1 MSFLF
6 KDIIFI
12 PLIAICTALFV
23 YKFADPFL
31 AFLAKRS
38 LGKKDEVLRYMKLM
52 SGKVDEKKI
61 VLMMLLMSFGFG
73 FLFFI
78 ALWPNVTM
86 GLFIGAIVTMVGWA
100 IPPILVKTL
109 YEKRCDV
116 FVDQLVDGLTIMSNG
131 IKSQTN
137 VAQTMERV
145 IEIMGNPLRAEFEQ
159 VLTQHKLGQSFEEA
173 LLDLGNRIPRPD
185 VQMLV
190 TSINIL
196 KETGGDL
203 SQTFDSIVFTIRERQ
218 KLEKKI
224 QALTAMGRFQ
234 GLVVTLIPFILAIVF
249 FIADPAMMMPMF
261 TTTLG
266 LFLIFIMITLQ
277 VIGGF
282 LIRKIV
288 TIKV

>member
-1 MSFLF
+1 MSFIF
-6 KDIIFI
+6 KDYIFI
-12 PLIAICTALFV
+12 PLVGLCTLLFV
-23 YKFADPFL
+23 YRLADPVIEFL
-31 AFLAKRS
+31 SQKS
-38 LGKKDEVLRYMKLM
+38 LGKKNEVIKYLKLM
-52 SGKVDEKKI
+52 TGSVDEKR
-61 VLMMLLMSFGFG
+61 VTLLMLLLSFGLGTVF
-73 FLFFI
+73 FLLF
-78 ALWPNVTM
+78 WPNLIAGLIFGSAVTVAGWSM
-86 GLFIGAIVTMVGWA
+86 PLIIVKG
-100 IPPILVKTL
+100 L
-109 YEKRCDV
+109 YERRCDK

-145 IEIMGNPLRAEFEQ
+145 IEIMGNPLRSEFQQ
-159 VLTQHKLGQSFEEA
+159 VLSQQRLGQSFEEA
-173 LLDLGNRIPRPD
+173 LLDLGERIPRPD

-190 TSINIL
+190 TAINIL
-196 KETGGDL
+196 RETGGDL
-203 SQTFDSIVFTIRERQ
+203 SQTFDNIVFTLRERQ

-234 GLVVTLIPFILAIVF
+234 GLIVTIIPFVLALVF
-249 FIADPAMMMPMF
+249 FIVDPEMIKPMF

-266 LFLIFIMITLQ
+266 LFLFGVMIALQ

>member
-1 MSFLF
+1 ML
-6 KDIIFI
+6 
-12 PLIAICTALFV
+12 LV
-23 YKFADPFL
+23 YQFADPAIEYL
-31 AFLAKRS
+31 SKKS
-38 LGKKDEVLRYMKLM
+38 LGKKDQVLKYLKLM
-52 SGKVDEKKI
+52 SNEVDEKR
-61 VLMMLLMSFGFG
+61 VALMMLLMSFGLG
-73 FLFFI
+73 ALFFI
-78 ALWPNVTM
+78 LLWPNVLM
-86 GLFIGAIVTMVGWA
+86 GLIFGSIVTIMGWSLPL
-100 IPPILVKTL
+100 IIVKAL
-109 YEKRCDV
+109 YEKRCDR

-145 IEIMGNPLRAEFEQ
+145 IEIMGNPLKSEFQQ
-159 VLTQHKLGQSFEEA
+159 VLTQHQLGQSFEDA
-173 LLDLGNRIPRPD
+173 LTDLGERIPRPD

-190 TSINIL
+190 TAINIL
-196 KETGGDL
+196 RETGGDL
-203 SQTFDSIVFTIRERQ
+203 AQTFDNIVFTIRERQ

-234 GLVVTLIPFILAIVF
+234 GLIVTLIPFVLMLIF
-249 FIADPAMMMPMF
+249 FFVDPKMIMPMF

-266 LFLIFIMITLQ
+266 LILLGVMIMLQ

>member
-1 MSFLF
+1 MSFLY
-6 KDIIFI
+6 KDIVFI
-12 PLIAICTALFV
+12 PLVAICTALFV

-31 AFLAKRS
+31 EFLAKRS
-38 LGKKDEVLRYMKLM
+38 LGKKDEVIRYLKLM

-73 FLFFI
+73 TVFFI
-78 ALWPNVTM
+78 VLWPNITM
-86 GLFIGAIVTMVGWA
+86 GLLFGGAVTFVGWSL
-100 IPPILVKTL
+100 PPILVKAL
-109 YEKRCDV
+109 YEKRCDA

-145 IEIMGNPLRAEFEQ
+145 IEIMGNPLKSEFEQ
-159 VLTQHKLGQSFEEA
+159 VLTQHQLGQSFEEA

-203 SQTFDSIVFTIRERQ
+203 SQTFDSIVYTIRERQ

-234 GLVVTLIPFILAIVF
+234 GLVVTLIPFVLALVF
-249 FIADPAMMMPMF
+249 FIVDPNMMIPMF

-266 LFLIFIMITLQ
+266 LFLLFIMISLQ

>member
-6 KDIIFI
+6 KDIVFI
-12 PLIAICTALFV
+12 PLIAICTMLFV
-23 YKFADPFL
+23 YRFADPFIDYL
-31 AFLAKRS
+31 SKKS
-38 LGKKDEVLRYMKLM
+38 LGKKDDVIKYMKLM
-52 SGKVDEKKI
+52 TGKADEKKI
-61 VLMMLLMSFGFG
+61 TLMMLLMSFGFG
-73 FLFFI
+73 TVIFI
-78 ALWPNVTM
+78 LLWPNILMGVLIGGTVTM
-86 GLFIGAIVTMVGWA
+86 LGWA
-100 IPPILVKTL
+100 LPLVLAKML
-109 YEKRCDV
+109 YEKRCDQ

-145 IEIMGNPLRAEFEQ
+145 VEIMGNPLKSEFEQ
-159 VLTQHKLGQSFEEA
+159 VLTQHQLGQSFEDS
-173 LLDLGNRIPRPD
+173 LIDLGNRIPRPD

-203 SQTFDSIVFTIRERQ
+203 SQTFDSIVYTIRERQ

-234 GLVVTLIPFILAIVF
+234 GLVVTLIPFVLALVF
-249 FIADPAMMMPMF
+249 FIADPNLMIPMF

-266 LFLIFIMITLQ
+266 LFLIFIMISLQ

>member
-1 MSFLF
+1 MSLLY
-6 KDIIFI
+6 KDYIFI
-12 PLIAICTALFV
+12 PLIAIAVILIV
-23 YKFADPFL
+23 YNSADTVIDYL
-31 AFLAKRS
+31 SKKS
-38 LGKKDEVLRYMKLM
+38 LGKKDDVIKYLKLM
-52 SGKVDEKKI
+52 SDKVDEKR
-61 VLMMLLMSFGFG
+61 VTLLMLLMSFGMGAAF
-73 FLFFI
+73 FVLFFPNII
-78 ALWPNVTM
+78 A
-86 GLFIGAIVTMVGWA
+86 GLIIGSIVTMIGWSLPL
-100 IPPILVKTL
+100 IIVKGL
-109 YEKRCDV
+109 YERRCDRV
-116 FVDQLVDGLTIMSNG
+116 VDQLVDGLTIMSNG

-137 VAQTMERV
+137 VAQSMERV
-145 IEIMGNPLRAEFEQ
+145 TEIMANPLKNEFQ
-159 VLTQHKLGQSFEEA
+159 KVLSAQQLGQSFENA
-173 LLDLGNRIPRPD
+173 LIDMGVRVPRPD

-190 TSINIL
+190 TAINIL

-234 GLVVTLIPFILAIVF
+234 GLIVTLIPFVLAIVF
-249 FIADPAMMMPMF
+249 FIIDPKMMMPMF

-266 LFLIFIMITLQ
+266 LFMIAFMIGLQ

>member
-12 PLIAICTALFV
+12 PLVAICTMLFV
-23 YKFADPFL
+23 YRFADPVIDYL
-31 AFLAKRS
+31 SKKS
-38 LGKKDEVLRYMKLM
+38 LGKKDEVIKYLKLM
-52 SGKVDEKKI
+52 SGKVDEKR
-61 VLMMLLMSFGFG
+61 VTLMMLMMSFGLG
-73 FLFFI
+73 SLFFV
-78 ALWPNVTM
+78 LFWPDI
-86 GLFIGAIVTMVGWA
+86 LIGIIFGSVVTMVGWSLPL
-100 IPPILVKTL
+100 IIVKGL
-109 YEKRCDV
+109 YEKRCDR
-116 FVDQLVDGLTIMSNG
+116 FVDQLVDGLTIMANG
-131 IKSQTN
+131 IKSGTN

-145 IEIMGNPLRAEFEQ
+145 IEIMGNPLRSEFQQ
-159 VLTQHKLGQSFEEA
+159 VLSQHQLGQGFEEA
-173 LLDLGNRIPRPD
+173 LTDLGERIPRPD

-190 TSINIL
+190 TAINIL
-196 KETGGDL
+196 RETGGDL
-203 SQTFDSIVFTIRERQ
+203 SQTFENIVYTIRERQ

-234 GLVVTLIPFILAIVF
+234 GLIVTIIPFVLAIIF
-249 FIADPAMMMPMF
+249 FIVDRDMMMPMF

-266 LFLIFIMITLQ
+266 WFLIAVMISLQ

>member
-6 KDIIFI
+6 KDIFFI
-12 PLIAICTALFV
+12 PLISICTMLFV
-23 YKFADPFL
+23 YRFADPFID
-31 AFLAKRS
+31 FLSKRS
-38 LGKKDEVLRYMKLM
+38 LGKKDEVIKYMKLM
-52 SGKVDEKKI
+52 TGKADEKKI
-61 VLMMLLMSFGFG
+61 TLMMLLMSFGMG
-73 FLFFI
+73 ALFFM
-78 ALWPNVTM
+78 LMWPNVTM
-86 GLFIGAIVTMVGWA
+86 GLLFGGTVTIVGWSL
-100 IPPILVKTL
+100 PLVLVKLL
-109 YEKRCDV
+109 YEKRCDQ
-116 FVDQLVDGLTIMSNG
+116 FVEQLVDGLTIMSNG

-145 IEIMGNPLRAEFEQ
+145 IEIMGNPLRSEFEQ
-159 VLTQHKLGQSFEEA
+159 VLTQHQLGQSFEEA
-173 LLDLGNRIPRPD
+173 LIDLGTRIPRPD

-203 SQTFDSIVFTIRERQ
+203 SQTFDSIVYTIRERQ

-234 GLVVTLIPFILAIVF
+234 GLIVTLIPFVLALVF
-249 FIADPAMMMPMF
+249 FIADPTMMMPMF

-266 LFLIFIMITLQ
+266 LFLLFIMISLQ

>member
-1 MSFLF
+1 MGFLF

-12 PLIAICTALFV
+12 PLIAICTGLFV

-31 AFLAKRS
+31 EFLAKRS
-38 LGKKDEVLRYMKLM
+38 LGKKDEVLRYMKLIT
-52 SGKVDEKKI
+52 GKADEKKI

-73 FLFFI
+73 GVVFI
-78 ALWPNVTM
+78 LLWPSVTL
-86 GLFIGAIVTMVGWA
+86 GLVIGGVVTMVGWSL
-100 IPPILVKTL
+100 PPILVKML
-109 YEKRCDV
+109 YEKRCDA

-145 IEIMGNPLRAEFEQ
+145 IEIMGNPLRSEFEQ
-159 VLTQHKLGQSFEEA
+159 VLTQHQLGQSFEEA

-203 SQTFDSIVFTIRERQ
+203 SQTFDSIVYTIRERQ

-234 GLVVTLIPFILAIVF
+234 GLVVTLIPFVLAIVF

-266 LFLIFIMITLQ
+266 LFLLFIMLCLQ

>member
-12 PLIAICTALFV
+12 PLIAICTGLFV

-31 AFLAKRS
+31 EFLAKRS
-38 LGKKDEVLRYMKLM
+38 LGKKDEVLRYLKLM
-52 SGKVDEKKI
+52 SGKVDEKRV

-73 FLFFI
+73 FMFFI
-78 ALWPNVTM
+78 VLWPNVTM
-86 GLFIGAIVTMVGWA
+86 GLLIGGVVTIVGWSL
-100 IPPILVKTL
+100 PPLLVKIL

-159 VLTQHKLGQSFEEA
+159 LLTQHKLGQSFEEA

-234 GLVVTLIPFILAIVF
+234 GLVVTLIPFILALVF